1 MSFHWMQATL
11 EALRNKFLF
20 TSTKTFDFNL
30 GLSAAFRQWAAA
42 SHCRFVH
49 GYSLRIRMEFS
60 GPLDKTNWVVDFGS
74 MKSLKGTIE
83 DSFDHKYLVA
93 YNDPHIE
100 YFREGHRLGVLDL
113 VEVPATGCELFAAII
128 FEVTEQWLKDAGYS
142 PRVTLDMVEVSEHT
156 GNSAIARLRGE
167 GSRNKKIA
175 DTHIQD
181 TNEDKAPRLFDDKT
195 PPSMRGFNIFDS
207 AQPSPRAT
215 WPINPGEAGGVRVS
229 PSMAQDA
236 PFSDG
241 SYTHSTLAEE
251 ARKRLLRSGD
261 GAPPFPAQSECDPYS
276 MGA

>member
-1 MSFHWMQATL
+1 MSFHWMQSTL
-11 EALRNKFLF
+11 EDLRNKFLF

-93 YNDPHIE
+93 YDDPHIE
-100 YFREGHRLGVLDL
+100 YFRQGHALGVLDL

-156 GNSAIARLRGE
+156 GNSAIARLHSGDL
-167 GSRNKKIA
+167 RNKERLVA
-175 DTHIQD
+175 DYHE
-181 TNEDKAPRLFDDKT
+181 NKEPGLFDDKT
-195 PPSMRGFNIFDS
+195 PPPSTREFNIFDS
-207 AQPSPRAT
+207 VQPSPRTT
-215 WPINPGEAGGVRVS
+215 WPTKTEPNVTAASSAAKMDPNWEISQTADEVTAS
-229 PSMAQDA
+229 H
-236 PFSDG
+236 FI
-241 SYTHSTLAEE
+241 
-251 ARKRLLRSGD
+251 
-261 GAPPFPAQSECDPYS
+261 GA
-276 MGA
+276 